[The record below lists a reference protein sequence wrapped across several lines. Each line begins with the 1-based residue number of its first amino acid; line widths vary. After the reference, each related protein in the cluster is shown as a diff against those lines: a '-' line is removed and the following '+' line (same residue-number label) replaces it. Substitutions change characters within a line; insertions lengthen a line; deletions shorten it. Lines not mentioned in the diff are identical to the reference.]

1 MNDPYTRASAV
12 YGEKAME
19 SETDQRDTE
28 IRVLN
33 QAARRLKSVCD
44 DFENASLDDI
54 HNALRYNRKIWL
66 VFFDTAAENPD
77 DERPQDLRNNI
88 ANLANFIFQRE
99 AEIWDTPH
107 DQRRE
112 KLEILITIN
121 REVAGGLMDQKKREK
136 QEAGDQAQ
144 TSQAPAQGQ
153 AANNPYAGGGG
164 QGSSGGTIIDS

>member
-1 MNDPYTRASAV
+1 MSDPYTRASAV
-12 YGEKAME
+12 YGEKALE

-33 QAARRLKSVCD
+33 QAARRIQNIYD
-44 DFENASLDDI
+44 DFENTSLDDI

-99 AEIWDTPH
+99 AEIWDVKGEE
-107 DQRRE
+107 RRN

-121 REVAGGLMDQKKREK
+121 REVAGGLIDQKKREK
-136 QEAGDQAQ
+136 QEAGEQGQ
-144 TSQAPAQGQ
+144 PSSQAP
-153 AANNPYAGGGG
+153 AANNPYAGGG
-164 QGSSGGTIIDS
+164 QSSSGGTIIDS

>member
-1 MNDPYTRASAV
+1 MSDPYTRASAV
-12 YGEKAME
+12 YGQKAEE
-19 SETDQRDTE
+19 SEADQRDTE

-33 QAARRLKSVCD
+33 QAARRLQNIYD
-44 DFENASLDDI
+44 DFENATLDDI

-66 VFFDTAAENPD
+66 VFFDTAAENPND
-77 DERPQDLRNNI
+77 ARPQDLRNNI

-99 AEIWDTPH
+99 AEVWDVIGEE
-107 DQRRE
+107 RRN

-144 TSQAPAQGQ
+144 NAPGPAP
-153 AANNPYAGGGG
+153 NSPYARGGT
-164 QGSSGGTIIDS
+164 GSGGGTIIDS